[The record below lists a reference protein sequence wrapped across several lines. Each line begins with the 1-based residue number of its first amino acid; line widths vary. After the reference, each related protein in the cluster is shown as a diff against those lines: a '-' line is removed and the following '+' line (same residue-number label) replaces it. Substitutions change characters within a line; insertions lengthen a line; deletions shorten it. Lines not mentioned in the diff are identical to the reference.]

1 MLYTIE
7 LHDMEFRAY
16 HGCYDLEQKVGNR
29 FRVGLKI
36 SAELGDV
43 AERDDVTLAV
53 NYLTVYEIVAR
64 VMQRKQRTIEAVAQ
78 NIIRAVRESFEQ
90 IAQGNQHCKDDQSA
104 PIHSSLPSKGGNT
117 EAG

>member
-36 SAELGDV
+36 STELGDV

-53 NYLTVYEIVAR
+53 NYLTAYELVAE
-64 VMQRKQRTIEAVAQ
+64 VMGRKQRTIEAVAQ
-78 NIIRAVRESFEQ
+78 NIIKALRKQFPQ
-90 IAQGNQHCKDDQSA
+90 IAEVECRVAKLA
-104 PIHSSLPSKGGNT
+104 PPLGGKV
-117 EAG
+117 GGVSVVLRG

>member
-36 SAELGDV
+36 LAELGDV

-53 NYLTVYEIVAR
+53 NYLTVYEVVAR
-64 VMQRKQRTIEAVAQ
+64 VMQQKQRTIEAVAQ
-78 NIIRAVRESFEQ
+78 NIIKAVRDSFEQ
-90 IAQGNQHCKDDQSA
+90 IAQVECRVSKLA
-104 PIHSSLPSKGGNT
+104 PPLGGKVGAVSVT
-117 EAG
+117 LIG